1 MNVSEP
7 LSIASQFTWLQV
19 LSERK
24 PFKMYDN
31 KYNWKFEMDKS
42 TNFENVSLYED
53 IDQLYSFRKLKNVP

>member
-7 LSIASQFTWLQV
+7 LSITSQFTWLQV
-19 LSERK
+19 LSEKK

-31 KYNWKFEMDKS
+31 KYNSKFEMDKS

-53 IDQLYSFRKLKNVP
+53 IDHGMNFYGETKL

>member
-24 PFKMYDN
+24 SFKMYDN